1 MERLDDLHFDQ
12 TITQH
17 GGRVEAGGGGLR
29 SFRPRWTHART
40 RQIAT

>member
-17 GGRVEAGGGGLR
+17 GGRVEAGGGAEIVQAALDSR
-29 SFRPRWTHART
+29 ED
-40 RQIAT
+40 

>member
-17 GGRVEAGGGGLR
+17 GGRVEAGGGGAEIVQAALDSR
-29 SFRPRWTHART
+29 ED
-40 RQIAT
+40 